1 MRNIELSEVL
11 ARESERQTEHRA
23 RALRR
28 ASRRALLWPEEAA
41 DVLASGRS
49 LTMLPGVGPWVARLI
64 EDWIA
69 DPPPV
74 GDVPPVRRGF
84 ISMAEAIR
92 ALENA
97 PEYRRVRAD
106 LQVHTTWSDGAEP
119 LDVMAQAL
127 AHRGYEYAAITDH
140 SQGLKIAGGMDEETL
155 ARQWVELE
163 AVGATM
169 GEFRVLRGLEMN
181 LSPEGAGDMD
191 PAILA
196 QLDLVLGTFHS
207 ALRKTEDQTERYLA
221 AIANP
226 TVDVFAH
233 PVCRMYDRRV
243 GLRADWARVIA
254 AAADAGV
261 ALEIDC
267 TVARQDL
274 PVDLLRLARDSG
286 AWFSIGTDAH
296 AIGEL
301 DFMPI
306 GLGSA
311 AMAGIAPD
319 RILNFHSVEEM
330 RAWVAERR
338 ARRAAS

>member
-1 MRNIELSEVL
+1 
-11 ARESERQTEHRA
+11 
-23 RALRR
+23 
-28 ASRRALLWPEEAA
+28 
-41 DVLASGRS
+41 
-49 LTMLPGVGPWVARLI
+49 
-64 EDWIA
+64 
-69 DPPPV
+69 
-74 GDVPPVRRGF
+74 
-84 ISMAEAIR
+84 
-92 ALENA
+92 
-97 PEYRRVRAD
+97 
-106 LQVHTTWSDGAEP
+106 
-119 LDVMAQAL
+119 
-127 AHRGYEYAAITDH
+127 
-140 SQGLKIAGGMDEETL
+140 
-155 ARQWVELE
+155 
-163 AVGATM
+163 
-169 GEFRVLRGLEMN
+169 MN
-181 LSPEGAGDMD
+181 LSTEGAGDMD

-196 QLDLVLGTFHS
+196 QPDLVPGTFQS

-221 AIANP
+221 ATANP

-243 GLRADWARVIA
+243 GLRADWARVVA
-254 AAADAGV
+254 AAAAAGV
-261 ALEIDC
+261 ARDLDC

-274 PVDLLRLARDSG
+274 PADLPRLARDSG